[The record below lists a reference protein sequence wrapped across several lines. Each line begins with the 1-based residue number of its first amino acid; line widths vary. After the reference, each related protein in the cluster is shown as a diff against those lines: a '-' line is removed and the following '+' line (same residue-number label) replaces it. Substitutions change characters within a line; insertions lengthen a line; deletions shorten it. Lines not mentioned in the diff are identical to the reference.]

1 MKRRCYIYTAIL
13 IFSMIVAAGAGK
25 EVRAEMELTSPSF
38 EEQGNIP
45 RKYTCDGEDI
55 SLVLEWSGV
64 PEGTKSFALIVDDPD
79 APDPKNPK
87 MTWVHWVL
95 YNIPAAAGYLPE
107 GVTQENLPDGTLE
120 GLNDWKRTG
129 YGGPCPPIGT
139 HRYFHKLYALDRV
152 LPDLQK
158 PTKAK
163 LINAMQGHVL
173 EETALIG
180 LYHRK

>member
-79 APDPKNPK
+79 APD
-87 MTWVHWVL
+87 
-95 YNIPAAAGYLPE
+95 
-107 GVTQENLPDGTLE
+107 
-120 GLNDWKRTG
+120 
-129 YGGPCPPIGT
+129 
-139 HRYFHKLYALDRV
+139 HR
-152 LPDLQK
+152 Q
-158 PTKAK
+158 
-163 LINAMQGHVL
+163 
-173 EETALIG
+173 
-180 LYHRK
+180 